1 MYTQEGTT
9 TMSLTLNYIIILI
22 YIAINIIARDGH
34 LDYTY
39 TCLSNNPHLFN
50 YTKHIYTPLTCNTS
64 ITQ

>member
-1 MYTQEGTT
+1 
-9 TMSLTLNYIIILI
+9 MSLTLNYIIILI